1 MYLPVNYEKIN
12 FATGT
17 YTPNTIITCDNVT
30 YNYWFRSLFQRAMS
44 VIRIDGMPENWGE
57 NEKDFLFWCLF
68 MYGYVACF
76 NSNKFGKSFQP
87 CTLNGYDFYYQFT
100 EAIVTNPKLKVTLQI
115 HKDCEILKIAP
126 DYMGISDIIDK
137 YARRLSNIDPS
148 IDMAIE
154 NSKYSNIW
162 GARNKSGAT
171 FLKKVHDLISRGEP
185 ALVFDTSTL
194 LPLDKVTKEDI
205 VVDLSQKDIKNTYLG
220 TQLLQDI
227 QTILN
232 EFDTEIGIPTLPYQK
247 KERMVTNEA
256 DSKEEDAT
264 SRSHVWVNT
273 MNGCFKDIN
282 PLLKTNMRAVHN
294 YENDNEKSNEEV
306 VENG

>member
-1 MYLPVNYEKIN
+1 MHLPVNYDKIN
-12 FATGT
+12 FETGT
-17 YTPNTIITCDNVT
+17 YTPNTIISCNNAT
-30 YNYWFRSLFQRAMS
+30 YDYWFRSLFQRAMS

-148 IDMAIE
+148 IDMSIE

-162 GARNKSGAT
+162 GARNKAGAK
-171 FLKKVHDLISRGEP
+171 FLQKVHDFISRGEP
-185 ALVFDTSTL
+185 AIVFETSTL
-194 LPLDKVTKEDI
+194 LPMDKVTKEDI
-205 VVDLSQKDIKNTYLG
+205 VVDLSQKDVKNTYLG

-264 SRSHVWVNT
+264 SRSHVWVDT
-273 MNGCFKDIN
+273 MNGCFRDIN

-294 YENDNEKSNEEV
+294 YENEEKTNEGV

>member
-1 MYLPVNYEKIN
+1 MKLPVNYDKIN
-12 FATGT
+12 FEIGT
-17 YTPNTIITCDNVT
+17 YTPNTLIACNNAT
-30 YNYWFRSLFQRAMS
+30 YDYWFRSLFQRALS
-44 VIRIDGMPENWGE
+44 VIRVDGMPKNWGE

-68 MYGYVACF
+68 IYGYVACF
-76 NSNKFGKSFQP
+76 NSSKFGVSFQP

-100 EAIVTNPKLKVTLQI
+100 EAIITNPKLKVTLQI

-126 DYMGISDIIDK
+126 DYMGIADIIDK
-137 YARRLSNIDPS
+137 YARRLSNIDPA
-148 IDMAIE
+148 IDMSIE

-162 GARNKSGAT
+162 GARNKNGIN
-171 FLKKVHDLISRGEP
+171 FLKKIRDYISRGEP
-185 ALVFDTSTL
+185 AIVVDTGIV
-194 LPLDKVTKEDI
+194 LPIDKVTKEDI
-205 VVDLSQKDIKNTYLG
+205 IVDLSQKDIKNTYLG

-256 DSKEEDAT
+256 DSKQEDAT
-264 SRSHVWVNT
+264 SRSHVWVDT

-294 YENDNEKSNEEV
+294 YDNSEESNGEEV
-306 VENG
+306 VDNE